1 MSDAPGATAEGG
13 AVRPYGSGVKQRSQV
28 EMTADEIAAFLAE
41 RHTLSIATLNRD
53 GSIHMVAMWYG
64 FLEGEIAFTSKA
76 KAQKVVNL
84 RRNPAITV
92 MVEEGDEYDELVGV
106 SIQGTAE
113 IVEDPERMHAAGV
126 SVFER
131 HTGPYVE
138 ERNRKHVDSLLYKRV
153 VIKVLPDRI
162 VSWDHRKLS
171 SDRRAP

>member
-28 EMTADEIAAFLAE
+28 EMTAEEIAAFLAE

-76 KAQKVVNL
+76 KAQKVLNL
-84 RRNPAITV
+84 RRNPTITV
-92 MVEEGDEYDELVGV
+92 MAEEGEAYNELVGV
-106 SIQGTAE
+106 QIQGTAE
-113 IVEDPERMHAAGV
+113 IVEDPERMFAAGI

-131 HTGPYVE
+131 HTAPYDE
-138 ERNRKHVDSLLYKRV
+138 ERNRKHVESLLYKRV
-153 VIKVLPDRI
+153 VIKVNPI
-162 VSWDHRKLS
+162 KVASWDHRKL
-171 SDRRAP
+171 

>member
-1 MSDAPGATAEGG
+1 MSDTAGPSTEPGS
-13 AVRPYGSGVKQRSQV
+13 VRPYGSGVKQRNQV
-28 EMTADEIAAFLAE
+28 EMTAAEIAAFLAE

-92 MVEEGDEYDELVGV
+92 MVEEGDDYDELVGV

-138 ERNRKHVDSLLYKRV
+138 ERNRRHVDSLLHKRV
-153 VIKVLPDRI
+153 VIKVLPDKV
-162 VSWDHRKLS
+162 VSWDHRKL
-171 SDRRAP
+171 